1 MPLPLSLPLPLIL
14 PLILPLPLPLSFFH
28 LSLRLIKNAMNFSQY
43 TKEFRYNLQLAYPV
57 ILGMLGHTLIGIVD
71 NIMVGKLGS
80 TELAAVSLGNSMI
93 FIAMSLGIGFSTAIT
108 PIVGEA
114 DAEKDSSKIRSAFH
128 HGLFLCTIL
137 GILLFGLVVLAAPI
151 MELLHQPKEVIVLA
165 KPYLSWVAFSLVPLI
180 IYQGYKQFAD
190 GLSMTKYSMYAIVMA
205 NIIHVIINYWLIY
218 GIWIFPKMGIIGAAL
233 GTVISRIAMVTFMH
247 VILAKQEQLKTYFH
261 GFSFDELKKETVRKI
276 VNLGLPS
283 AMQMLFEVVLFTAA
297 IWLCGNI
304 GKTSQA
310 ANQIALSLASMTFM
324 FAMGLSV
331 VSMIRVS
338 NQKGIQDYKSLI
350 VIARSIFIL
359 AILIEIVFAI
369 LFVAFHQILPPLFLD
384 MNDEMQLLDNQ
395 EVVAI
400 AAKLLLVAAVFQI
413 SDGIQVVVLGALRGL
428 QDVKIPM
435 YITFV
440 AYWIVGFPI
449 SYYLGE
455 CTELKAVGVWIGLL
469 AGLTFAALFLYI
481 RFHFL
486 TKKLVRS
493 TSEK

>member
-1 MPLPLSLPLPLIL
+1 
-14 PLILPLPLPLSFFH
+14 
-28 LSLRLIKNAMNFSQY
+28 MNISQY
-43 TKEFRYNLQLAYPV
+43 TKEFKYNLQLAYPV
-57 ILGMLGHTLIGIVD
+57 VLGMLGHTLIMIVD

-80 TELAAVSLGNSMI
+80 TELAAVSLANSMI
-93 FIAMSLGIGFSTAIT
+93 FVALSLGIGFSTAIT

-114 DAEKDSSKIRSAFH
+114 DAEKDNLKIRSAFH
-128 HGLFLCTIL
+128 NGLFLCVLL
-137 GILLFGLVVLAAPI
+137 GFLLFGLIVLGKPI
-151 MELLHQPKEVIVLA
+151 MELLHQPKEVIVLS
-165 KPYLSWVAFSLVPLI
+165 KPFLDWVGFSLVPLI

-205 NIIHVIINYWLIY
+205 NVLHVIINYCLIY
-218 GIWIFPKMGIIGAAL
+218 GVWIFPKMGIIGAAL
-233 GTVISRIAMVTFMH
+233 GTVISRIAMVVFMH
-247 VILAKQEQLKTYFH
+247 IILARQEQLKTYFH
-261 GFSFDELKKETVRKI
+261 NFSFSEIKKETIKKI
-276 VNLGLPS
+276 VNLGVPS

-338 NQKGIQDYKSLI
+338 NQKGLNDYKNL
-350 VIARSIFIL
+350 VVVARSIFL
-359 AILIEIVFAI
+359 LVILIEIFFAF
-369 LFVAFHQILPPLFLD
+369 LFIVLHNIVPSLFLD
-384 MNDEMQLLDNQ
+384 MENSKQLLDNK
-395 EVVAI
+395 EVVLI
-400 AAKLLLVAAVFQI
+400 ASKLLLVAAVFQI

-440 AYWIVGFPI
+440 AYWVIGFPI

-455 CTELKAVGVWIGLL
+455 YTELKAIGVWIGLL
-469 AGLTFAALFLYI
+469 AGLSAAALFLYI
-481 RFHFL
+481 RFHFI
-486 TKKLVRS
+486 TKKLIKENS
-493 TSEK
+493 